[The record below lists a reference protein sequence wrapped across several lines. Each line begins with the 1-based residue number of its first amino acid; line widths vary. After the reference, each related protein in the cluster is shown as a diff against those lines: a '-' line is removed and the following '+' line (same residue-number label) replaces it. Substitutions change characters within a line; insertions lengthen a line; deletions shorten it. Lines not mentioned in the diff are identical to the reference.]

1 MKKAELIKSYVNGK
15 KSAFYN
21 VDGKWWLLH
30 YVRGLGF
37 WKEQIPFKNRKGFFG
52 AVELCPEDLGM
63 NTAEVEA
70 EAILGGP
77 VYLEGSE
84 EYAKIRAEIE
94 ANGRRAKR
102 GKQAPKPAADPVP
115 APPAPAAEP
124 KLVLPKALS
133 LKIDGTG
140 KHAKFVTLCQTIAAG
155 LDVYLYGPAGTGKS
169 YMARQIA
176 EALGLDFYPQ
186 SAINDKFELEGG
198 QDPRNGSNGYIETAF
213 YKAFKYG
220 GLFLLDEADASDNT
234 QLIALNNAL
243 ADRRYTF
250 PVVGLVEAHPNFRF
264 IATGNTAGRGAD
276 ASYNTRQAQDAAFLN
291 RFARR
296 TKVDY
301 DYSIELTCA
310 QGDTDLVN
318 FGRDLRNA
326 MAEIRCSDAVFTYRN
341 ISMIKKLTTENEFGV
356 TICTIRE
363 ALEDNFFCA
372 LNPDTVRALS
382 ERVYAGG
389 RYKEALQQIAEAV

>member
-1 MKKAELIKSYVNGK
+1 MKKAEFVKSYVNGK

-21 VDGKWWLLH
+21 VEGNWWLMS
-30 YVRGLGF
+30 YTKGWGL
-37 WKEQIPFKNRKGFFG
+37 WKDEIPFKNRKAFFAAEQLCIG
-52 AVELCPEDLGM
+52 ELPIKEAC
-63 NTAEVEA
+63 NEA
-70 EAILGGP
+70 EARHGGP
-77 VYLEGSE
+77 VFLEGSPE
-84 EYAKIRAEIE
+84 FIAIREEIE
-94 ANGRRAKR
+94 KNGKRAKR
-102 GKQAPKPAADPVP
+102 GKKAPKQDPE
-115 APPAPAAEP
+115 PAPAVPEP
-124 KLVLPKALS
+124 LRKIPVVA
-133 LKIDGTG
+133 KIDGTG
-140 KHAKFVTLCQTIAAG
+140 KHAKFVSLCATVRAG
-155 LDVYLYGPAGTGKS
+155 MDVYLYGPAGTGKS

-176 EALGLDFYPQ
+176 EALELDFYPQ

-243 ADRRYTF
+243 ADRKYCF

-291 RFARR
+291 RFARK

-301 DYSIELTCA
+301 DYNIELACA
-310 QGDTDLVN
+310 NGDTELVN
-318 FGRDLRNA
+318 FGRELRKA
-326 MAEIRCSDAVFTYRN
+326 LAEIRCSDAVFTYRN
-341 ISMIKKLTTENEFGV
+341 ISMIKKLTTENEYGEI
-356 TICTIRE
+356 ICTIRE

-372 LNPDTVRALS
+372 LNPDTIRALND
-382 ERVYAGG
+382 RIYTGG
-389 RYKEALQQIAEAV
+389 SYKEALQQIAEAV